1 MSVEPSTPV
10 VVAAGAVTH
19 HPGEGFV
26 PTSAT
31 ALMLEAAHDGLAALG
46 PSGHEVG
53 RRVGG
58 VWVPHGTWPE
68 ADPGRAVAAA
78 VGAPSARSVL
88 GELGVLQHSLL
99 ARAARAVAEGSMEV
113 ALVAGGENRWS
124 GVVAGKGGETVPAA
138 PSTATEGEPDE
149 VLTPDE
155 MIISSVEIERDLT
168 TAAHQYA
175 IIESALRHHDG
186 RSVDA
191 HRAFLGELWGR
202 FAAIAAATPSAW
214 DRRGLSPDA
223 ITTVSDS
230 NRLIA
235 APYPKWLVSQWNV
248 DQAAAVFGTTPAT
261 AERLGVPRDR
271 WVFPLAMAESN
282 LVVPLPERA
291 DLHRWPALAV
301 CGDRALDASGV
312 ALGDIGPVDLY
323 SCFPA
328 AVQVAARE
336 LSLGLE
342 RDLTLTGGMTFG
354 GGPFDNY
361 VLQSVVA
368 MVERCRADGPDVVGL
383 TTAVSG
389 LLTKPAVTVWSA
401 GDPRRA
407 TEILDVTEAA
417 RRATATKPVDP
428 EAVGSGVV
436 VGHTVVPRR
445 EGGSRVI
452 AVVDVG
458 SPGATGVRTVG
469 LCDDEA
475 EVACFLAEDLV
486 GRQVELTAPGVLT
499 TG

>member
-10 VVAAGAVTH
+10 VVSAAAVTH
-19 HPGEGFV
+19 HAGEGFV

-31 ALMLEAAHDGLAALG
+31 ALMLEAAHDAVAGLGSA
-46 PSGHEVG
+46 G
-53 RRVGG
+53 RDVAQRVGA

-78 VGAPSARSVL
+78 IGAPSARSVR
-88 GELGVLQHSLL
+88 GELGVLQHTLL
-99 ARAARAVAEGSMEV
+99 AQGVRAVADGSVEV
-113 ALVAGGENRWS
+113 ALVVGGENRWS
-124 GVVAGKGGETVPAA
+124 GVVAGKAGEAVPAA
-138 PSTATEGEPDE
+138 PSVATEQEPDE
-149 VLTPDE
+149 VLTPDD
-155 MIISSVEIERDLT
+155 MIISAVEIERDLT

-186 RSVDA
+186 RTVEA
-191 HRAFLGELWGR
+191 HQAFLGELWGR

-214 DRRGLSPDA
+214 DRRGLSPEA
-223 ITTVSDS
+223 ITTVTDS

-248 DQAAAVFGTTPAT
+248 DQAAALFVTTAAT

-282 LVVPLPERA
+282 LVVPLTERA

-301 CGDRALDASGV
+301 CGDRALGAAGV

-361 VLQSVVA
+361 VLQSAVA
-368 MVERCRADGPDVVGL
+368 MVERCRAAGSDVVGL

-401 GDPRRA
+401 GDPRRE
-407 TEILDVTEAA
+407 TEVLDVTAAA
-417 RRATATKPVDP
+417 REATATRPVDA
-428 EAVGSGVV
+428 EAVGTGVV
-436 VGHTVVPRR
+436 VGHTVIPRR
-445 EGGSRVI
+445 EGGSRAI
-452 AVVDVG
+452 AVVEVERPD
-458 SPGATGVRTVG
+458 ATTVRTVG
-469 LCDDEA
+469 LSDDDA
-475 EVACFLAEDLV
+475 QVRRFLAEDLV
-486 GRQVELTAPGVLT
+486 GTRVELTAPGLLAA
-499 TG
+499 G

>member
-10 VVAAGAVTH
+10 VVAAAAVTH

-31 ALMLEAAHDGLAALG
+31 ALMVEAAHDALADLG
-46 PSGHEVG
+46 GRGREVG
-53 RRVGG
+53 TLVGG
-58 VWVPHGTWPE
+58 VWVPHGTWTE

-78 VGAPSARSVL
+78 VGAPTARSVR
-88 GELGVLQHSLL
+88 GELGVLQHTLL
-99 ARAARAVAEGSMEV
+99 AQGARAVAEGAVEV
-113 ALVAGGENRWS
+113 ALVVGGENRWS
-124 GVVAGKGGETVPAA
+124 GVVAGKAGEAVPSA
-138 PSTATEGEPDE
+138 PATATEHEPDE
-149 VLTPDE
+149 VLTPDD
-155 MIISSVEIERDLT
+155 MIISPVEIERDLT

-214 DRRGLSPDA
+214 DRRGLSPDE

-248 DQAAAVFGTTPAT
+248 DQAAALFVTTAAT

-282 LVVPLPERA
+282 LVVPLTERA
-291 DLHRWPALAV
+291 ELHRWPALAV
-301 CGDRALDASGV
+301 CGDRALGAAGV

-328 AVQVAARE
+328 AVQVASRE

-407 TEILDVTEAA
+407 TQILDVTDEA
-417 RRATATKPVDP
+417 RAATPTRPADP
-428 EAVGSGVV
+428 DAVGDGVV

-445 EGGSRVI
+445 EGGAQVV

-458 SPGATGVRTVG
+458 APGANPVRTVG
-469 LCDDEA
+469 LCHDEA
-475 EVACFLAEDLV
+475 VIQRFLAEDLV
-486 GRQVELTAPGVLT
+486 GTEVELTAPGVLASR
-499 TG
+499 